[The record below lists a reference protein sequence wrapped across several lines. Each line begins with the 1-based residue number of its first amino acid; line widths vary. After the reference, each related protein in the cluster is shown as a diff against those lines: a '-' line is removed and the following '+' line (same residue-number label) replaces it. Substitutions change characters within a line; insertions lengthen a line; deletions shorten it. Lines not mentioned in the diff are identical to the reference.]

1 MRDVSEIISALPVSD
16 NVKKHTLAVYDLI
29 AEAEAH
35 AHGAPV
41 TDIHFHEVGTKDAV
55 ADVAGVCLLLEM
67 LAPDEIVAS
76 PVHVGSG
83 KVRCAHGILPVPA
96 PATAHILTGVPVYG
110 GEIQGEL
117 CTPTGAALLKHFVN
131 RFEAMPKMTIEKT
144 GYGMGKKEFRGVANC
159 LRVLCGEAYEAGDF
173 VIELVTNADDM
184 TPEETG
190 FAMEM
195 LFEAG
200 ALEVYTQSVYMKK
213 NRPGLLIN
221 VMCREAEKERVLRA
235 LFKHTTTIG
244 VREYKSMRHVLER
257 KTETIETEDGPV
269 RKKTSAGYGAVHAK
283 YEYDDLAKIARE
295 KDLSLR
301 EARGIAEAAEKQF

>member
-1 MRDVSEIISALPVSD
+1 MAATPCTPAPIETTLPGTRASAITGSRVRVPNGVIVPRS
-16 NVKKHTLAVYDLI
+16 K
-29 AEAEAH
+29 
-35 AHGAPV
+35 PV
-41 TDIHFHEVGTKDAV
+41 TARASSASGIDS
-55 ADVAGVCLLLEM
+55 LLTPST
-67 LAPDEIVAS
+67 ARSFGHEIVAS

-221 VMCREAEKERVLRA
+221 VMCREADKERVLRA

-244 VREYKSMRHVLER
+244 VREYVSRRHVLER
-257 KTETIETEDGPV
+257 KTETIETENGPV

-301 EARGIAEAAEKQF
+301 EARGIAEAAEKQV